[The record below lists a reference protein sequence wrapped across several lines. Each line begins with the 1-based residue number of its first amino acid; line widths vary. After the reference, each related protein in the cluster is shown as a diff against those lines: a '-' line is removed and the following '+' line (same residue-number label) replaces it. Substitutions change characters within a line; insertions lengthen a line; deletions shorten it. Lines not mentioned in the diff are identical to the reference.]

1 MKVAPLVETA
11 QELSKIPIGRLRRR
25 SLEGAAQRGSNPSMG
40 RRHIQL
46 DDATVH
52 TVQF

>member
-1 MKVAPLVETA
+1 MKLAPLVETA
-11 QELSKIPIGRLRRR
+11 QEFGKIPVGRLRRR
-25 SLEGAAQRGSNPSMG
+25 SLEGATQRRSDPSMG

-52 TVQF
+52 TVQV